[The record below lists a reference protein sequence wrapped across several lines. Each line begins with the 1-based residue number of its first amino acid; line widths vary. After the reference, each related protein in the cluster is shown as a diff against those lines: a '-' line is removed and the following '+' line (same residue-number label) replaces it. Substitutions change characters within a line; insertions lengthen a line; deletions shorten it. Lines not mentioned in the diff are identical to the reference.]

1 MDNLDNTNENTGSE
15 APATIDDV
23 ARSLVEPASA
33 PEGTPKS
40 PANEE
45 AEDTHDDSEE
55 ASVSDDFDDLFGEDT
70 SDPQDSGEGD
80 TSNAQD
86 ESPDDEDYE
95 DTSSAVS
102 DHATV
107 KVTVDGEEQEVSIAD
122 LKRRYAGEGA
132 IEKRLQE
139 ATEARKTAA
148 EQARINREQMEN
160 IVKAVSEILFT
171 PSVRPPDVSL
181 MEQDPTAYLLAKD
194 AYDAEMGL
202 IQQRKAGIQNAMQH
216 MHQEADN
223 ALAEVRRL
231 EGEKLKSKLPIL
243 KDPQKGPK
251 FRDEFVRMLTD
262 DYGFSMEDLN
272 SAVDHRLFVVAADA
286 LRYKMLKSKGD
297 VKVKKTKA
305 RVAPKQS
312 KKPASNAIRQQVQKA
327 YARARET
334 GSVDDVAATLIAPPK
349 RRR

>member
-1 MDNLDNTNENTGSE
+1 MDNLDTNPGSE

-23 ARSLVEPASA
+23 ARSLVEPAA
-33 PEGTPKS
+33 TDEDKPKS
-40 PANEE
+40 PANEV

-86 ESPDDEDYE
+86 ESPDEEDDE
-95 DTSSAVS
+95 DTSPTVS

-171 PSVRPPDVSL
+171 PSVKPPDVSL

-194 AYDAEMGL
+194 AYDAEMQL

-216 MHQEADN
+216 MHQEADK

-286 LRYKMLKSKGD
+286 LRYKMLKSKG
-297 VKVKKTKA
+297 VKGIEVKKTKA
-305 RVAPKQS
+305 RVAPKQG
-312 KKPASNAIRQQVQKA
+312 KKPASNAIRQQIQKA

-334 GSVDDVAATLIAPPK
+334 GSVDDVAATLLAPPK